1 MTTEVCT
8 TTSPSSPI
16 SIWLERADRV
26 HRRLQKM
33 TRSNTR
39 EYLHST
45 VEEFLEHY
53 SKDAIYERV
62 VAVGRLQKS
71 IYKYENEVLTLAGMG
86 PEYDKVKEISQL
98 VCEVVQWLEEVLCL
112 AMVDTM
118 EVEKKFMECQFSFQT
133 EGHMDP

>member
-1 MTTEVCT
+1 MTG
-8 TTSPSSPI
+8 
-16 SIWLERADRV
+16 
-26 HRRLQKM
+26 
-33 TRSNTR
+33 SNTR

-45 VEEFLEHY
+45 VEEFLEHC

-86 PEYDKVKEISQL
+86 SDYDKVKGISQL
-98 VCEVVQWLEEVLCL
+98 VCEVVRWLEEVLCL

-118 EVEKKFMECQFSFQT
+118 EVEKKFTECQFSFQT